1 MRRNRRSRWLRTR
14 FARTPTAAL
23 IAAWLAGCTCP
34 SPITLDQ
41 TFTLDATPGS
51 PPPDGSDAG
60 ALGAG
65 GAADA
70 TPSAASDL
78 DCTPAADDCK
88 PGSSCEPACVC
99 VLRRDHVKYL
109 KLVSCRLL
117 EDAGPPRVE
126 AQYQEEVF
134 CGGD

>member
-1 MRRNRRSRWLRTR
+1 MRRRLFTR
-14 FARTPTAAL
+14 FARMSTAAL
-23 IAAWLAGCTCP
+23 VASRLAGCTCP
-34 SPITLDQ
+34 SPITLRQ

-51 PPPDGSDAG
+51 PPPGSSDAG
-60 ALGAG
+60 ALGES

-70 TPSAASDL
+70 TPTEPSDL
-78 DCTPAADDCK
+78 DCTPAAANCE

-99 VLRRDHVKYL
+99 VLRRAHLSYL

-117 EDAGPPRVE
+117 EEAGPPRVD